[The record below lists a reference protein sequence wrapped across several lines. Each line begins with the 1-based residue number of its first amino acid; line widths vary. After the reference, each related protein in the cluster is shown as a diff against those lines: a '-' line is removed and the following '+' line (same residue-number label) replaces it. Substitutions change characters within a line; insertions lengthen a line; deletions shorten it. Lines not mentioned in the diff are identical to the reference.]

1 MLDLSHIPNS
11 QQDIKVYNA
20 NGNSWQTWQKPR
32 KCQWIWIMCIGGG
45 GGGSYGAIST
55 SATNTGG
62 GSGAVTKALFNALD
76 IQDILYIQV
85 GLGGIGGVQSTSL
98 PTPGTRS
105 FVSFFPTTTAAN
117 VLVSS
122 GNAGAAAGVT
132 GDSGGTATGETVA
145 STTSAV
151 FLSLAN
157 VISIAGAST
166 IGTPGTPGPT
176 DITPLT
182 SQIVTPGAM
191 GAGLATNLTF
201 QFPDNGGSILA
212 SSISPLIAGGLAT
225 TSSGATAGNGA
236 DGITSFK
243 PFFSTGG
250 AGGGSAN
257 DLIAFAGFGGNGGK
271 GGIGSG
277 GGAGGSGRSG
287 AGIGGNGGDGIVI
300 VVAF

>member
-32 KCQWIWIMCIGGG
+32 KCQWVWIMAIGGG
-45 GGGSYGAIST
+45 GGGSFGSSTIS
-55 SATNTGG
+55 AANTGG
-62 GSGAVTKALFNALD
+62 GSGAVTRAIFNALD
-76 IQDILYIQV
+76 IQDTLYIQV
-85 GLGGIGGVQSTSL
+85 GLGGIGGVQNVTS
-98 PTPGTRS
+98 PTSGSRS

-117 VLVSS
+117 VIVSS
-122 GNAGAAAGVT
+122 GNTGAGAGVT
-132 GDSGGTATGETVA
+132 GDSGLTAAGETSA
-145 STTSAV
+145 TSTSAV
-151 FLSLAN
+151 FIILSNYL
-157 VISIAGAST
+157 ST
-166 IGTPGTPGPT
+166 IGISTIGITGSAAPT
-176 DITPLT
+176 NITPLT

-191 GAGLATNLTF
+191 GAGLPALNTIS
-201 QFPDNGGSILA
+201 PDNGGSIL
-212 SSISPLIAGGLAT
+212 SSTISPLIAGGLAT
-225 TSSGATAGNGA
+225 AVVGATAQNGA

-257 DLIAFAGFGGNGGK
+257 NTSDSGFGGNGGK

-277 GGAGGSGRSG
+277 GGGGGSGKSG

-300 VVAF
+300 IVSF